1 MLFEQNLYD
10 YGIIIGLVISPI
22 LSIGIGLE

>member
-10 YGIIIGLVISPI
+10 YGIIISLVISPM
-22 LSIGIGLE
+22 LRVGIGLE